1 MPRARKLVFLETFL
15 AIQKRL
21 SGVGVLNLSFQ
32 VSIDQIWNG
41 LSRTRSDRTGVTLSV
56 GLKVKIYGYGWW
68 AI

>member
-32 VSIDQIWNG
+32 VSIDQTQATRDNG
-41 LSRTRSDRTGVTLSV
+41 SKHNGTTDGRWD
-56 GLKVKIYGYGWW
+56 
-68 AI
+68 